1 MKSLLSFV
9 FILSLSFA
17 RADSPLTSTHFSNAY
32 QEEKMV
38 LYAQE
43 NEFDK
48 KLLKFLGKEKKN
60 AVIKIAIINKLG
72 WGKKDLVLQYEAYLL
87 KKRKG
92 LKEEV
97 FDYLRVD
104 SDALPEENEQT
115 KLLSADDL
123 MCWAYLQALGD
134 YFNPTLASR
143 GAYFAYVRNPNSMA
157 HATVFTLI
165 ACQIAFDSDWCRVYK
180 LGEEFLV
187 DKTYEENILKKE
199 AVKII
204 MDYLGLYKGDCK

>member
-1 MKSLLSFV
+1 MKSILSFV

-43 NEFDK
+43 HDLDK
-48 KLLKFLGKEKKN
+48 KLLKFLGKEKKS
-60 AVIKIAIINKLG
+60 AVIKIAIINAFG
-72 WGKKDLVLQYEAYLL
+72 WGKKDLVHQYETYLL

-92 LKEEV
+92 LKQEV
-97 FDYLRVD
+97 FDFLRI
-104 SDALPEENEQT
+104 DADDLPEENEQT

-123 MCWAYLQALGD
+123 MCWAYLQAIGD
-134 YFNPTLASR
+134 YFKPSVASR
-143 GAYFAYVRNPNSMA
+143 AAYFAYVRKPKSMA

-165 ACQIAFDSDWCRVYK
+165 ACQIAFDSDWCRVYE
-180 LGEEFLV
+180 LGKEFLV

-199 AVKII
+199 AVQII
-204 MDYLGLYKGDCK
+204 MDYLGLYKGSCK